1 MLTETTDKVVSTRE
15 AAKILGVSLRT
26 VQLWVESGV
35 LKAWKTAG
43 GHRRVTLSS
52 INEVMAD
59 RQESIAPQVPAPVN
73 DNKLFHILLVE
84 DDDAIRNLFYY
95 FFSSWKY
102 PVRIET
108 ASNGFEGLISLGREI
123 PDLLITDLNMPSM
136 NGFDMIRHLKKSKQF
151 NQLKIL
157 ILTAM
162 NAAHIADMG
171 GFPKDI
177 KVFYK
182 PVAFSELE
190 PVIEAL
196 INNKNPDR

>member
-1 MLTETTDKVVSTRE
+1 MTEVTDKVVSTRE

-52 INEVMAD
+52 INEVMAG
-59 RQESIAPQVPAPVN
+59 RQQSITPQTPTPS
-73 DNKLFHILLVE
+73 DNKKLFHILLVE
-84 DDDAIRNLFYY
+84 DDDAIRNLLYY
-95 FFSSWKY
+95 FFSSWKHQ
-102 PVRIET
+102 VRIDT
-108 ASNGFEGLISLGREI
+108 ASNGFEGLISLGSEM

-151 NQLKIL
+151 SQLQIF
-157 ILTAM
+157 ILTAL
-162 NAAHIADMG
+162 NATHIADMG

-190 PVIEAL
+190 PAIEAL
-196 INNKNPDR
+196 INNSGR

>member
-1 MLTETTDKVVSTRE
+1 MLTEATDKVVSTRE

-52 INEVMAD
+52 INELMAG
-59 RQESIAPQVPAPVN
+59 RQESIGSQAPAPVN
-73 DNKLFHILLVE
+73 DKKQFHILLVE

-95 FFSSWKY
+95 FFSSWKH

-108 ASNGFEGLISLGREI
+108 ATNGFEGLISLGREM

-151 NQLKIL
+151 SQLKII

-162 NAAHIADMG
+162 NAAHVADMG

-177 KVFYK
+177 KLFYK
-182 PVAFSELE
+182 PVSFSELE

-196 INNKNPDR
+196 IKNNKPSR

>member
-1 MLTETTDKVVSTRE
+1 MPTEITDKVVSTRE

-43 GHRRVTLSS
+43 GHRRVTLNS
-52 INEVMAD
+52 INAVMAD
-59 RQESIAPQVPAPVN
+59 RQESLAPQTPAPKN

-95 FFSSWKY
+95 FFSSWKH

-151 NQLKIL
+151 GQLKII

-177 KVFYK
+177 RVFYK
-182 PVAFSELE
+182 PVSFTELE

-196 INNKNPDR
+196 INHKNSDR

>member
-59 RQESIAPQVPAPVN
+59 RQESIAPQTPAPVN

>member
-59 RQESIAPQVPAPVN
+59 RQESIAPQAPAPVS

-190 PVIEAL
+190 PVIETL